1 MYMFKNYCNI
11 YIYISWFKGMKKTF
25 MHVSV
30 REANNKILNII
41 LYWDIIFL
49 TLELQLC

>member
-1 MYMFKNYCNI
+1 MFKNYCNIYI
-11 YIYISWFKGMKKTF
+11 YIYISWFKGMKKTS
-25 MHVSV
+25 MHVNV